1 MMMEKS
7 KIYIG
12 EAIKDVMANMQVT
25 KAELARRLNV
35 KPQSVDYLL
44 TRKSIDTDTLY
55 NVSLALN
62 YDFALLYSISGK
74 QRNFDEAPADYKLST
89 AKVTVELE
97 LGPEDILKLN
107 LRKRIADALEK
118 GREE

>member
-1 MMMEKS
+1 MEKS

-12 EAIKDVMANMQVT
+12 EAIKSVMANMQVT

-62 YDFALLYSISGK
+62 YDFALLYSISDK
-74 QRNFDEAPADYKLST
+74 QINSDNPSTDFKLPT
-89 AKVTVELE
+89 AKITVEIELE
-97 LGPEDILKLN
+97 QDDILKLN
-107 LRKRIADALEK
+107 LRKRITDSLDK
-118 GREE
+118 GGER

>member
-1 MMMEKS
+1 MEKS

-12 EAIKDVMANMQVT
+12 EAIKNVMTNMQVT

-62 YDFALLYSISGK
+62 YDFALLYSISDK
-74 QRNFDEAPADYKLST
+74 QINSDNPSTDFKLST
-89 AKVTVELE
+89 AKITVEIELE
-97 LGPEDILKLN
+97 QDDILKLN
-107 LRKRIADALEK
+107 LRKRIADSLEK
-118 GREE
+118 GGER

>member
-1 MMMEKS
+1 MEKS

-12 EAIKDVMANMQVT
+12 EAIKNVMANMQVT

-62 YDFALLYSISGK
+62 YDFALLYSISDK
-74 QRNFDEAPADYKLST
+74 QINCDKSSPDYKLST
-89 AKVTVELE
+89 VKITVELE
-97 LGPEDILKLN
+97 LEQDDVLKLN

-118 GREE
+118 GEY